1 MDSSCCLAARL
12 SVLLLQVCES
22 SQRLWGKAHTSSA
35 EGMLI
40 VYISA
45 MLWRASLVPLSF
57 LIGTETS
64 LPATRVQMTSI

>member
-1 MDSSCCLAARL
+1 
-12 SVLLLQVCES
+12 
-22 SQRLWGKAHTSSA
+22 
-35 EGMLI
+35 
-40 VYISA
+40 